1 MCVSWAQ
8 YDSCVVGRGAM
19 CSQSAESDGSV
30 FGERSDVFVGEDQGD
45 VCVIG
50 RRAMCAPSGAE
61 RCVCCWAE
69 GAACIVGSRAKCVSE
84 GAERCVCR
92 GVRVMWFGGRRAM
105 CFGEDAQRWLF
116 RGRRR
121 AMAVSYAGRRA
132 WRGAERCV
140 CVSVQS
146 DVFREGGGERRRR
159 AMCVSGDAERW
170 DCCT

>member
-92 GVRVMWFGGRRAM
+92 GVRVMWFGGHRAM
-105 CFGEDAQRWLF
+105 NFRGIHSVMFQEAQRDSSVLY
-116 RGRRR
+116 
-121 AMAVSYAGRRA
+121 MAISAS
-132 WRGAERCV
+132 RGAE
-140 CVSVQS
+140 
-146 DVFREGGGERRRR
+146 
-159 AMCVSGDAERW
+159 
-170 DCCT
+170 